1 MACKGKN
8 SYIITSDGNFI
19 SLSDIS
25 YGQDIRYIDLNPD
38 VLVHWKYI
46 KRVKL
51 PSGKYRYYYDNSYL
65 KKQEE
70 KIKDYQLE
78 SFKNS
83 AEVVNAEDDM
93 RRAMS
98 TSNTKEYL
106 KAYAERNAARYRAE
120 TASKAANKAIKKYG
134 AMKVTSIAAKTIAKG
149 LNVVSNLLYKLFG
162 KNKKK

>member
-1 MACKGKN
+1 
-8 SYIITSDGNFI
+8 
-19 SLSDIS
+19 
-25 YGQDIRYIDLNPD
+25 
-38 VLVHWKYI
+38 
-46 KRVKL
+46 
-51 PSGKYRYYYDNSYL
+51 
-65 KKQEE
+65 
-70 KIKDYQLE
+70 
-78 SFKNS
+78 
-83 AEVVNAEDDM
+83 M

-120 TASKAANKAIKKYG
+120 TASKAANEAIKKYG